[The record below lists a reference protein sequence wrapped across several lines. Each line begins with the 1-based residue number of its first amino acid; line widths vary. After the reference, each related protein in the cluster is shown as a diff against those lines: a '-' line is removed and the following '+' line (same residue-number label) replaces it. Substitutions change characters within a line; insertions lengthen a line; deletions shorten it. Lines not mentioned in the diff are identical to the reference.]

1 MEKQSKDILPE
12 TVRLNRFL
20 AMAGIASRRAAE
32 ELILSGEVKLN
43 GHVVT
48 ELGTKVHTEKDVV
61 TLHGKT
67 VSLSQHLV
75 YILLHKPKDYITT
88 ASDEKGRRTVLD
100 LVRVSQRV
108 FPVGRL
114 DRNTTGA
121 LLLTNDGML
130 ANKLMHPSSK
140 VMKSYHV
147 SLSTSLEMSHAEKL
161 ARGVFLEDGK
171 TSPAEVELIPGTKNK
186 EVVLHIHEGKNRQVR
201 RMFES
206 FGYEIMKL
214 HRVAYAGLTLR
225 NVGRGGWRYLTPK
238 EIRNL
243 KELVLS
249 GKSKTEFEKEK

>member
-1 MEKQSKDILPE
+1 MEQVEKQSQDVLPE
-12 TVRLNRFL
+12 VVRLNRFL

-32 ELILSGEVKLN
+32 EFILNGEVKLN
-43 GHVVT
+43 GAVVT
-48 ELGTKVHTEKDVV
+48 ELGTKVHVNKDAVSV
-61 TLHGKT
+61 RGKT

-100 LVRVSQRV
+100 LVNVPQRI

-130 ANKLMHPSSK
+130 ANKLMHPSSN
-140 VMKSYHV
+140 VIKSYHV
-147 SLSTSLEMSHAEKL
+147 SLSSSLEMAHAEKL

-171 TSPAEVELIPGTKNK
+171 TAPAEIELIPGTKNK
-186 EVVLHIHEGKNRQVR
+186 EVVVHIHEGKNRQVR

-206 FGYEIMKL
+206 FGYEIVKL
-214 HRVAYAGLTLR
+214 HRAAYAGLTLR

-243 KELVLS
+243 KEMVLPE
-249 GKSKTEFEKEK
+249 KLTERK